1 MFFFK
6 INIFLKPQS
15 HQTGVFSEAV
25 FKKTTKKTKT
35 KHKWSKPQRCFY
47 PAQRT
52 PVGLG
57 GQSKSARM
65 CNALKNFKIKSGT
78 EEASERGSR
87 S

>member
-15 HQTGVFSEAV
+15 HQTGVFSEAGL
-25 FKKTTKKTKT
+25 KKNKNK

-65 CNALKNFKIKSGT
+65 CNALKNFKIKSGA
-78 EEASERGSR
+78 EEARERGSR

>member
-25 FKKTTKKTKT
+25 LKKKQQK